1 MNSGGG
7 DVLKYPVSVFLDT
20 NIFIS
25 CRYDFN
31 ENVSLYLLKKYASD
45 NKVKIYISNI
55 VYREVEKHIRFDVL
69 QAIRSFKKAQ
79 EEASKALSQNI
90 LLNFSSL
97 LSKKGRKEQKEKVTD
112 LIIKM
117 FRDFLKDSGAMD
129 LDNNG
134 VNIEEILDNYFD
146 SKPPFEEKQE
156 KKYEFPDAII
166 ISKLKNQFSKENPI
180 HIISNDKGFKSAFN
194 KADGFYLY
202 SSLKE
207 FFNSLN
213 ISSKF
218 YNKIKKY
225 LELEETHDEV
235 CEILKE
241 KIEEGIFVDGM
252 DYDAKGITEGFDYD
266 EIYIE
271 DVSNI
276 SFEFE
281 FVDVIKENKIS
292 VTLSC
297 KADISVNCSYLDTD
311 NSVWDSE
318 EKRYIYESHGQ
329 VLEKHSPDF
338 DCTATFSINQNE
350 NTDKFSLMD
359 ISFDFVLDQDT
370 RTSREILGN
379 DVE

>member
-1 MNSGGG
+1 M
-7 DVLKYPVSVFLDT
+7 
-20 NIFIS
+20 
-25 CRYDFN
+25 
-31 ENVSLYLLKKYASD
+31 
-45 NKVKIYISNI
+45 
-55 VYREVEKHIRFDVL
+55 
-69 QAIRSFKKAQ
+69 
-79 EEASKALSQNI
+79 
-90 LLNFSSL
+90 
-97 LSKKGRKEQKEKVTD
+97 
-112 LIIKM
+112 
-117 FRDFLKDSGAMD
+117 
-129 LDNNG
+129 G

-146 SKPPFEEKQE
+146 SKPPFEAKQE

-202 SSLKE
+202 SSLKQ

-235 CEILKE
+235 CEFLKE

-252 DYDAKGITEGFDYD
+252 DYDRKGITEGFDYD

-318 EKRYIYESHGQ
+318 EKRYIYMSLMDKYWRNIVQ
-329 VLEKHSPDF
+329 ILI
-338 DCTATFSINQNE
+338 ARQQFSINQNE
-350 NTDKFSLMD
+350 NIVKFSLMD
-359 ISFDFVLDQDT
+359 ISFDLVLDQDT
-370 RTSREILGN
+370 RSSRDNFGNRCRIMYPMEYNLTSILN
-379 DVE
+379 FYSKIYQVFNLNHTLKYLHAKQTKNKLWTFVEMIIACFLS

>member
-1 MNSGGG
+1 
-7 DVLKYPVSVFLDT
+7 
-20 NIFIS
+20 
-25 CRYDFN
+25 
-31 ENVSLYLLKKYASD
+31 
-45 NKVKIYISNI
+45 
-55 VYREVEKHIRFDVL
+55 L

-97 LSKKGRKEQKEKVTD
+97 LSKKGRKEEKEKVTN

-134 VNIEEILDNYFD
+134 VNIDEILDNYFD
-146 SKPPFEEKQE
+146 SKPSFEAKQE

-202 SSLKE
+202 SSMKE

-235 CEILKE
+235 CEFLKE

-252 DYDAKGITEGFDYD
+252 DYDRKGITEGFDYD
-266 EIYIE
+266 
-271 DVSNI
+271 
-276 SFEFE
+276 
-281 FVDVIKENKIS
+281 
-292 VTLSC
+292 
-297 KADISVNCSYLDTD
+297 
-311 NSVWDSE
+311 
-318 EKRYIYESHGQ
+318 
-329 VLEKHSPDF
+329 
-338 DCTATFSINQNE
+338 
-350 NTDKFSLMD
+350 
-359 ISFDFVLDQDT
+359 
-370 RTSREILGN
+370 
-379 DVE
+379 

>member
-1 MNSGGG
+1 M
-7 DVLKYPVSVFLDT
+7 
-20 NIFIS
+20 
-25 CRYDFN
+25 
-31 ENVSLYLLKKYASD
+31 
-45 NKVKIYISNI
+45 
-55 VYREVEKHIRFDVL
+55 
-69 QAIRSFKKAQ
+69 
-79 EEASKALSQNI
+79 
-90 LLNFSSL
+90 
-97 LSKKGRKEQKEKVTD
+97 
-112 LIIKM
+112 
-117 FRDFLKDSGAMD
+117 
-129 LDNNG
+129 
-134 VNIEEILDNYFD
+134 
-146 SKPPFEEKQE
+146 
-156 KKYEFPDAII
+156 
-166 ISKLKNQFSKENPI
+166 
-180 HIISNDKGFKSAFN
+180 
-194 KADGFYLY
+194 
-202 SSLKE
+202 KE

-252 DYDAKGITEGFDYD
+252 DYDGKGITEGFDYD

-318 EKRYIYESHGQ
+318 EKRYIYMS
-329 VLEKHSPDF
+329 F
-338 DCTATFSINQNE
+338 M
-350 NTDKFSLMD
+350 DKYWRNIVQILIARQHFLLIKTKIM
-359 ISFDFVLDQDT
+359 ISFL
-370 RTSREILGN
+370 
-379 DVE
+379 